1 MNNKNIEP
9 STKRS
14 LLSKFDIG
22 ILALILLSI
31 ISVTTPVIEYNKGF
45 DSDGVFYGAMA
56 GEEQIHP
63 RLKFVAPFCWRVVTP
78 FLASILPFSTIT
90 NFTVLAFLSNWL
102 SLIMLYTL
110 LRQLG
115 FNKKLSVIGMFFY
128 TGIFWTAKFSFYSPA
143 YIDYQTQLFIL
154 LILLLMEWE
163 KYWWIVPIMCIGVL
177 QKESILI
184 YGVVPYSHFASRK
197 GWISW
202 TSISYLVA
210 LLVVPFLTII
220 TAHALITPINN
231 YSPLVVFHYLKG
243 LLNPGFWPR
252 FLLAI
257 FSGLGLLPLIILFR
271 LKVSV
276 EFLSRNFHWL
286 IVIIAGTALLFGGSD
301 KARLFLYMLPAIIVC
316 ALSVIKNT
324 CEQTTGSKVF
334 AWIMV
339 TLLLH
344 FYVGNFLTPMGT
356 VADYLSRMVP
366 VHAPGASYLP
376 SLASKVIVSLIWFG
390 LTHILLHSRRT
401 LADRSV

>member
-1 MNNKNIEP
+1 MNDKNLELG
-9 STKRS
+9 TKRS
-14 LLSKFDIG
+14 LLGKFDIG
-22 ILALILLSI
+22 ILALILLAI
-31 ISVTTPVIEYNKGF
+31 ISVTTPLTEKNKGF

-63 RLKFVAPFCWRVVTP
+63 RLKSVAPFCWRVVTP
-78 FLASILPFSTIT
+78 FLASILPFSTLT
-90 NFTVLAFLSNWL
+90 NFTVLAFISNWL
-102 SLIMLYTL
+102 SLIILYIL

-115 FNKKLSVIGMFFY
+115 FTKQLGVIGMLFY

-154 LILLLMEWE
+154 VILLLMVWE
-163 KYWWIVPIMCIGVL
+163 KYWWIIPVMCMGVL

-184 YGVVPYSHFASRK
+184 YAVVAYSHFASKR

-202 TSISYLVA
+202 TSISYLLA
-210 LLVVPFLTII
+210 LLVVPFLTML
-220 TAHALITPINN
+220 TAHALITPIND
-231 YSPLVVFHYLKG
+231 YSALVVFHYLKG
-243 LLNPGFWPR
+243 LLIPGFWPR

-271 LKVSV
+271 LKISI
-276 EFLSRNFHWL
+276 EFFAKNFHWL
-286 IVIIAGTALLFGGSD
+286 VVIIAGTALLFGGSD

-316 ALSVIKNT
+316 VINIIKNI
-324 CEQTTGSKVF
+324 CEETSGSKVF

-344 FYVGNFLTPMGT
+344 FYVGNYLTPMGT

-366 VHAPGASYLP
+366 VHAPGASFLP
-376 SLASKVIVSLIWFG
+376 SLANKVIVSLIWFG
-390 LTHILLHSRRT
+390 LTYILLYYRRT